1 VYVKDYGTI
10 HDYKV
15 SMDTIIAR
23 LQSLKADLPMT
34 SSVSN
39 LSKLRSRF
47 LEYKYIVSSLPENYQ
62 KVKNKCENNF
72 DILKLKID
80 AIEDNLNAPKAA
92 RFYFNAAIQYMRTEI
107 DNIMVA
113 INNEPGSGKQVG

>member
-1 VYVKDYGTI
+1 
-10 HDYKV
+10 
-15 SMDTIIAR
+15 MNTIIAR

-39 LSKLRSRF
+39 LSKFRSRF
-47 LEYKYIVSSLPENYQ
+47 LEYQYIVSSLPENYQ
-62 KVKNKCENNF
+62 KLKNKCENNF

-113 INNEPGSGKQVG
+113 INNEPGSSRQVG